1 MIRVVLYLVLIGL
14 IAAGAAWLAD
24 RPGDVTI
31 TWLGLHIETSVLVAA
46 AAVAIIAALTVFL
59 WSLVRLLLRS
69 PRLLAS
75 FRANRRR
82 ATAQRA
88 IARGLIAI
96 GAGDTTAAQRFAAQA
111 GKLAPGEPLALLLT
125 AQMAQATGDRAGAER
140 AFRAMAERQDTRLIG
155 MRGLYV
161 EAQRRND
168 TDTARHY
175 AEAVAHA
182 APALSWASHAVL
194 KDRCAVHDWA
204 GAITALDR
212 MQRAGVIDRASHRR
226 QRAVLLTALA
236 EAEPDAAKAKAHA
249 LEAVKLAPDLVP
261 AAALAGKLA
270 AEAGERR
277 KAARIVEAAWRAEPH
292 PDLAEV
298 YAHLRSGDSARDRLA
313 RVQILQRLAPRHVES
328 ALAVARAAID
338 AHDFATAR
346 AALGPLSVA
355 PTQRVALLMAELEE
369 AEHGD
374 VGRARAWMSRAL
386 RAARDPAWTADG
398 IVSDHW
404 LPVSPVT
411 GELDAFRWRAP
422 VSEIAAPAIDQRQ
435 AIEERHVVQ
444 EPVPQRIEAAP
455 PLSGPPGGGTAPGE
469 AAAVEAAAEAE
480 EAPPEPAPRPAPAA
494 TAAAAPAN
502 PAVPANPAAPASAPP
517 ARRPDAVIPLVHAPD
532 DPGPPAPKDR
542 SWRSLFR

>member
-1 MIRVVLYLVLIGL
+1 MIRVVLYLILIGL
-14 IAAGAAWLAD
+14 IAVGAVWLAD

-46 AAVAIIAALTVFL
+46 AAVAIIAALTAFL

-69 PRLLAS
+69 PRLIA
-75 FRANRRR
+75 RGWANRRR
-82 ATAQRA
+82 ANAQRA

-96 GAGDTTAAQRFAAQA
+96 GAGDTRAAQRFAAQA

-125 AQMAQATGDRAGAER
+125 AQMAQATGDRTGAER
-140 AFRAMAERQDTRLIG
+140 AFRAMAERQDTRLLG

-168 TDTARHY
+168 SDTARHY

-194 KDRCAVHDWA
+194 KDRCAAHDWA
-204 GAITALDR
+204 GAVTALDR
-212 MQRAGVIDRASHRR
+212 MQRAGVIDRVGHRR

-277 KAARIVEAAWRAEPH
+277 KAARIVEAAWRTAPH

-313 RVQILQRLAPRHVES
+313 RVQILQRLAPSNMES

-346 AALGPLSVA
+346 AALVPLSVA

-422 VSEIAAPAIDQRQ
+422 VSEIAAPAIEERQ

-444 EPVPQRIEAAP
+444 EPVAERIEAAP
-455 PLSGPPGGGTAPGE
+455 PLSGPPGGGTALGE

-480 EAPPEPAPRPAPAA
+480 EAPPEPAPRPA
-494 TAAAAPAN
+494 AAAAS
-502 PAVPANPAAPASAPP
+502 ANPAAPANSAASAPAPP
-517 ARRPDAVIPLVHAPD
+517 ARRPEAVIPLVHAPD

>member
-14 IAAGAAWLAD
+14 IAVGAVWLAD

-46 AAVAIIAALTVFL
+46 AAVAIIAALTAFL

-69 PRLLAS
+69 PRLIA
-75 FRANRRR
+75 RGWANRRR
-82 ATAQRA
+82 ANAQRA

-96 GAGDTTAAQRFAAQA
+96 GAGDTRAAQRFAAQA

-125 AQMAQATGDRAGAER
+125 AQMAQATGDRTGAER
-140 AFRAMAERQDTRLIG
+140 AFRAMAERQDTRLLG

-168 TDTARHY
+168 SDTARHY

-194 KDRCAVHDWA
+194 KDRCAAHDWA
-204 GAITALDR
+204 GAVTALDR
-212 MQRAGVIDRASHRR
+212 MQRAGVIDRVGHRR

-249 LEAVKLAPDLVP
+249 FEAVKLAPDLVP

-313 RVQILQRLAPRHVES
+313 RVQILQRLAPSNMES

-346 AALGPLSVA
+346 AALVPLSVA

-422 VSEIAAPAIDQRQ
+422 VSEIAAPAIEERQ

-444 EPVPQRIEAAP
+444 EPVAERIEAAP
-455 PLSGPPGGGTAPGE
+455 PLSGPPGGGTAPGQ

-480 EAPPEPAPRPAPAA
+480 EAPPEPAPRPA
-494 TAAAAPAN
+494 AAAPAN
-502 PAVPANPAAPASAPP
+502 PAAPANSAASAPAPP
-517 ARRPDAVIPLVHAPD
+517 ARRPEAVIPLVHAPD

>member
-1 MIRVVLYLVLIGL
+1 
-14 IAAGAAWLAD
+14 
-24 RPGDVTI
+24 
-31 TWLGLHIETSVLVAA
+31 
-46 AAVAIIAALTVFL
+46 
-59 WSLVRLLLRS
+59 
-69 PRLLAS
+69 
-75 FRANRRR
+75 
-82 ATAQRA
+82 
-88 IARGLIAI
+88 
-96 GAGDTTAAQRFAAQA
+96 
-111 GKLAPGEPLALLLT
+111 
-125 AQMAQATGDRAGAER
+125 
-140 AFRAMAERQDTRLIG
+140 
-155 MRGLYV
+155 
-161 EAQRRND
+161 
-168 TDTARHY
+168 
-175 AEAVAHA
+175 
-182 APALSWASHAVL
+182 
-194 KDRCAVHDWA
+194 
-204 GAITALDR
+204 
-212 MQRAGVIDRASHRR
+212 
-226 QRAVLLTALA
+226 
-236 EAEPDAAKAKAHA
+236 
-249 LEAVKLAPDLVP
+249 VKLAPDLVP

-277 KAARIVEAAWRAEPH
+277 KAARIVEAAWRGEPH

-313 RVQILQRLAPRHVES
+313 RVQTLQRLAPTHVES

-346 AALGPLSVA
+346 AALAPLSVA

-422 VSEIAAPAIDQRQ
+422 VREIAAPAIEERQ

-444 EPVPQRIEAAP
+444 EPVPERIEAAP
-455 PLSGPPGGGTAPGE
+455 PLSGPPGGGAALGETA
-469 AAAVEAAAEAE
+469 AEAAAEAE
-480 EAPPEPAPRPAPAA
+480 EAPPEPAPRPAAA
-494 TAAAAPAN
+494 
-502 PAVPANPAAPASAPP
+502 PANPAAPAPAPP
-517 ARRPDAVIPLVHAPD
+517 ARRPEAVIPLVHAPD